1 MIDTYI
7 ILTIIIF
14 FFLKNIYI
22 YISLYIY
29 MIYIYICVCVK
40 IWFSHVNHISG
51 WWFGFFSIIYGII
64 LPIDFHIF
72 QRGRSTTNQIYVKFI
87 HIFSMNFS
95 IYFNTCVDIPLIHI
109 FFIYPWWTRPVRP
122 SDIVRWSTSISSS
135 AVAAWN
141 SSRVRR
147 NPWEIHWIYHV
158 KYVDSMKLISL
169 QLPWITW
176 LFSVQQPYFNANSV
190 G

>member
-1 MIDTYI
+1 
-7 ILTIIIF
+7 
-14 FFLKNIYI
+14 
-22 YISLYIY
+22 
-29 MIYIYICVCVK
+29 MIYIYIYVCVK

-122 SDIVRWSTSISSS
+122 SDIVRLVHFDFEQRGGRLKLLQSEEKSMRNSLDLSREICRLNEAHFPSITMNYVAFFGSTT
-135 AVAAWN
+135 
-141 SSRVRR
+141 
-147 NPWEIHWIYHV
+147 
-158 KYVDSMKLISL
+158 LL
-169 QLPWITW
+169 
-176 LFSVQQPYFNANSV
+176 
-190 G
+190 